1 MRGRRRGE
9 GTPPYGYLWGLRRGG
24 GSAPPVRHALHPPKK
39 CHCEERSDVAIR
51 SPYVVLCGGVRI
63 ATPVCALVRND
74 TGFWGCGACRRR
86 GEEARCGR
94 VVGEIGE
101 APPVAEEASR
111 FRGSAPIGGHDS
123 GRESVGTTVGNRRPL
138 RIFCSFSVGRHPCV
152 PPYRCFSAQSGVPHP
167 VVRTPPRRRPRYTFP
182 RTFAALR

>member
-1 MRGRRRGE
+1 MGGSSGTTTPTHSGMIFIKMSLRGAQRRGNPFPLC
-9 GTPPYGYLWGLRRGG
+9 G
-24 GSAPPVRHALHPPKK
+24 AVR
-39 CHCEERSDVAIR
+39 
-51 SPYVVLCGGVRI
+51 GGVRI
-63 ATPVCALVRND
+63 ATPACAPVRND

-86 GEEARCGR
+86 GEGARCGR

-138 RIFCSFSVGRHPCV
+138 RMFCSFSVGRHPCV
-152 PPYRCFSAQSGVPHP
+152 PPYRCFSAQKRGCGVPHP